1 MSQQYK
7 LPFTGQEIEEK
18 LINTIPAPIAA
29 SVGQTVKIS
38 AVDANGKPTAWE
50 AVDFSEGGT
59 TSTYT
64 NQLPLATDTDRT
76 TVYDDNGYIDGYRLS
91 SSGGISAQDGMSATG
106 FIPATPGQTI
116 RIKGAT
122 PMQGKNNYII
132 AYKADNTVSK
142 CASMAYDSTG
152 WITPHDGWMKY
163 ENGII
168 IILLTS
174 TMFGSDFNAVRF
186 CSAQLSDDVI
196 VTVDEKI
203 TDSYVQPDWNQN
215 DPTAP
220 GYVKNRPFWTSDPVE
235 AVLFESTVVNY
246 DAPEIE
252 LIVGQEYTVTL
263 DGVEYVLT
271 AWDDGDG
278 SVVIGSESIWWNT
291 DYVDTEP
298 PFAVGVWKDGTWF
311 YTINEGEE
319 HTLRIVGKTAK
330 IHKIDEKYLPSTKS
344 KYDTPVCSFMNTTSI
359 IEAFPGR
366 WDDYEDWT
374 ETNLTKE
381 NFDTIIELATLYDE
395 NKIYFIDRERI
406 DTIVLRSNGSIFVR
420 ICDVQTGYKCLFS
433 EMWEIDLRYDESDG
447 IVYGKQKYRQENAVI
462 EETPT

>member
-7 LPFTGQEIEEK
+7 LPLTGKQVEEK
-18 LINTIPAPIAA
+18 LENTILTPITA

-64 NQLPLATDTDRT
+64 NQLPLATDTDRI

-142 CASMAYDSTG
+142 YASMAYDSTG

-163 ENGII
+163 ENGVI

-186 CSAQLSDDVI
+186 CFAQLSDDVI

-203 TDSYVQPDWNQN
+203 VDAI
-215 DPTAP
+215 PTITTA
-220 GYVKNRPFWTSDPVE
+220 S
-235 AVLFESTVVNY
+235 
-246 DAPEIE
+246 
-252 LIVGQEYTVTL
+252 VGQTIKVSAIDENGRPAAWEATPIGLHKIIDYTTEEETL
-263 DGVEYVLT
+263 NATTAKVEFLSDIDGNPIAMKNCLIKICGT
-271 AWDDGDG
+271 
-278 SVVIGSESIWWNT
+278 VINDVDN
-291 DYVDTEP
+291 DY
-298 PFAVGVWKDGTWF
+298 
-311 YTINEGEE
+311 
-319 HTLRIVGKTAK
+319 HLRIGFSKKDSRHWKSFTIPAK
-330 IHKIDEKYLPSTKS
+330 NTNVALFLIASIDEQGRISIDEGSS
-344 KYDTPVCSFMNTTSI
+344 KHVINTGVGTI
-359 IEAFPGR
+359 KA
-366 WDDYEDWT
+366 
-374 ETNLTKE
+374 
-381 NFDTIIELATLYDE
+381 TIIDKIEIFSNNTNKTHLAAGAH
-395 NKIYFIDRERI
+395 
-406 DTIVLRSNGSIFVR
+406 IVV
-420 ICDVQTGYKCLFS
+420 
-433 EMWEIDLRYDESDG
+433 WE
-447 IVYGKQKYRQENAVI
+447 V
-462 EETPT
+462 T